1 MSRKNEPVLLG
12 KIVATHGIKGQLRV
26 AVYSGEFETM
36 LSLASLML
44 RGPDGMLKRFQVA
57 ASALH
62 GKKLILSLEE
72 YDNIN
77 QVLPLVGHEV
87 YVAREQMPALS
98 EGEFYWSDLLGLRV
112 ETDQGE
118 ILGELVDIIA
128 TGSNDVYVVKDG
140 KREYLIPALAD
151 IVIDVNLDDGIMKV
165 SPPEGLLDL

>member
-1 MSRKNEPVLLG
+1 MSLKNEPVLLG
-12 KIVATHGIKGQLRV
+12 KLVATHGIKGQLRV
-26 AVYSGEFETM
+26 AVYSGEFETI

-44 RGPDGMLKRFQVA
+44 KGPDGRMETFQVA
-57 ASALH
+57 AAAVH

-77 QVLPLVGHEV
+77 QSLPLVGHEV
-87 YVAREQMPALS
+87 YVAREQLPELS

-112 ETDQGE
+112 ETDHGE
-118 ILGELVDIIA
+118 VLGELVDIIA

-140 KREYLIPALAD
+140 KREYLIPALED
-151 IVIDVNLDDGIMKV
+151 IVLDVNLDAGIMMV

>member
-26 AVYSGEFETM
+26 AVYSGEFETI

-44 RGPDGMLKRFQVA
+44 KGPDGRMETFQVA
-57 ASALH
+57 AVAVH
-62 GKKLILSLEE
+62 GKKLILSLKE

-77 QVLPLVGHEV
+77 QSLPLVGHEV
-87 YVAREQMPALS
+87 YVERDQLPVLS
-98 EGEFYWSDLLGLRV
+98 EGEFYWFDLLGLRV
-112 ETDQGE
+112 ETDHGE
-118 ILGELVDIIA
+118 VLGELVDIIA

-140 KREYLIPALAD
+140 KREYLIPALED
-151 IVIDVNLDDGIMKV
+151 IVLDVNLDAGIMKV

>member
-1 MSRKNEPVLLG
+1 MSRENEPVLLG

-26 AVYSGEFETM
+26 AVYSGEFETI

-44 RGPDGMLKRFQVA
+44 KGPDGRMETFQVA
-57 ASALH
+57 AAAVH

-77 QVLPLVGHEV
+77 QSLPLVGHEV
-87 YVAREQMPALS
+87 FVERDQLPVLS

-112 ETDQGE
+112 ETDHGE
-118 ILGELVDIIA
+118 VLGELVDIIA

-140 KREYLIPALAD
+140 KREYLIPALED
-151 IVIDVNLDDGIMKV
+151 IVLDVNLDAGIMKV

>member
-1 MSRKNEPVLLG
+1 MSLKNEPVLLG
-12 KIVATHGIKGQLRV
+12 KLVATHGIKGQLRV
-26 AVYSGEFETM
+26 AVYSGEFETI

-44 RGPDGMLKRFQVA
+44 KGPDGRMETFQVA
-57 ASALH
+57 AAAVH

-77 QVLPLVGHEV
+77 QSLSLVGHEV
-87 YVAREQMPALS
+87 YVARNQLPALS

-112 ETDQGE
+112 ETDHGE
-118 ILGELVDIIA
+118 VLGELVDIIA

-140 KREYLIPALAD
+140 KREYLIPALED
-151 IVIDVNLDDGIMKV
+151 IVLDVNLDAGIMKV

>member
-12 KIVATHGIKGQLRV
+12 KIVATHGIKGQMRV
-26 AVYSGEFETM
+26 AVYSGEYETI

-44 RGPDGMLKRFQVA
+44 KGPDGIMKTFRVA

-62 GKKLILSLEE
+62 GKKLILSFEE

-77 QVLPLVGHEV
+77 QALPLVGHEV
-87 YVAREQMPALS
+87 YVARDQMPALS

-112 ETDQGE
+112 VTDHGE
-118 ILGELVDIIA
+118 CLGELVEIIA
-128 TGSNDVYVVKDG
+128 TGSNDVYVVKDD

-151 IVIDVNLDDGIMKV
+151 IVLEVNLDSGIMKV

>member
-1 MSRKNEPVLLG
+1 MSLKNEPVLLG
-12 KIVATHGIKGQLRV
+12 KLVATHGIKGQLRV
-26 AVYSGEFETM
+26 AVYSGEFETI

-44 RGPDGMLKRFQVA
+44 KGPDGRMETFQVA
-57 ASALH
+57 AAAVH

-77 QVLPLVGHEV
+77 QSLQLVGHEV
-87 YVAREQMPALS
+87 YVARDQLPALS

-112 ETDQGE
+112 ETDHGE
-118 ILGELVDIIA
+118 VLGELVDIIA

-140 KREYLIPALAD
+140 KREYLIPALED
-151 IVIDVNLDDGIMKV
+151 IVLDVNLDAGIMKV

>member
-1 MSRKNEPVLLG
+1 MSRENEPVLLG

-26 AVYSGEFETM
+26 AVYSGEFETI

-44 RGPDGMLKRFQVA
+44 KGPDGRMETFQVA
-57 ASALH
+57 AVAVH
-62 GKKLILSLEE
+62 GKKLILSLKE

-77 QVLPLVGHEV
+77 QSLPLVGHEV
-87 YVAREQMPALS
+87 YVERDQLPVLS
-98 EGEFYWSDLLGLRV
+98 EGEFYWFDLLGLRV
-112 ETDQGE
+112 ETDHGE

-140 KREYLIPALAD
+140 KREYLIPALED
-151 IVIDVNLDDGIMKV
+151 IVLDVNLDAGIMKV

>member
-1 MSRKNEPVLLG
+1 MSLKNEPVLLG
-12 KIVATHGIKGQLRV
+12 KLVATHGIKGQLRV
-26 AVYSGEFETM
+26 AVYSGEFETI

-44 RGPDGMLKRFQVA
+44 KGPDGRMETFQVA
-57 ASALH
+57 AAAVH

-77 QVLPLVGHEV
+77 QSLPLVGHEV
-87 YVAREQMPALS
+87 YVARDQLPELS

-112 ETDQGE
+112 ETDHGE
-118 ILGELVDIIA
+118 VLGELVDIIA

-140 KREYLIPALAD
+140 KREYLIPALED
-151 IVIDVNLDDGIMKV
+151 IVLDVNLDAGIMKV

>member
-1 MSRKNEPVLLG
+1 MSLKNEPVLLG
-12 KIVATHGIKGQLRV
+12 KLVATHGIKGQLRV
-26 AVYSGEFETM
+26 AVYSGEFETF

-44 RGPDGMLKRFQVA
+44 KAPDGRMETFQVA
-57 ASALH
+57 AVAVH

-77 QVLPLVGHEV
+77 QSLQLVGHEV
-87 YVAREQMPALS
+87 YVARDQLPALS

-112 ETDQGE
+112 ETDHGE
-118 ILGELVDIIA
+118 VLGELVDIIA

-140 KREYLIPALAD
+140 KREYLIPDLAD
-151 IVIDVNLDDGIMKV
+151 IVLDVNLDDGIMKV

>member
-1 MSRKNEPVLLG
+1 MSRENEAVLLG

-26 AVYSGEFETM
+26 AVYSGEFETI

-44 RGPDGMLKRFQVA
+44 KGPDGRMETFQVA
-57 ASALH
+57 AAAVH

-77 QVLPLVGHEV
+77 QSLPLVGHEV
-87 YVAREQMPALS
+87 YAARDQLPELS

-112 ETDQGE
+112 ETDHGE

-140 KREYLIPALAD
+140 KREYLIPALED
-151 IVIDVNLDDGIMKV
+151 IVLDVNLDAGIMKV

>member
-1 MSRKNEPVLLG
+1 MSLKNEPVLLG
-12 KIVATHGIKGQLRV
+12 KLVATHGIKGQLRV
-26 AVYSGEFETM
+26 AVYSGEFETI

-44 RGPDGMLKRFQVA
+44 KGPDGRIETFQVA
-57 ASALH
+57 AAAVH

-77 QVLPLVGHEV
+77 QSLQLVGHEV
-87 YVAREQMPALS
+87 YVARDQLPALS
-98 EGEFYWSDLLGLRV
+98 EGEFYWFDLLGLRV
-112 ETDQGE
+112 ETDHGE
-118 ILGELVDIIA
+118 VLGELVDIIA

-151 IVIDVNLDDGIMKV
+151 IVLDVNLDAGIMKV